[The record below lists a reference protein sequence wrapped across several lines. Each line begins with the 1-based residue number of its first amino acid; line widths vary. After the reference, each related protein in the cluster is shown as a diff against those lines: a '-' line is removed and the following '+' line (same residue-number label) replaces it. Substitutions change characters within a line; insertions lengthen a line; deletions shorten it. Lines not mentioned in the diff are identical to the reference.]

1 MPVTVLSRRHL
12 MLTAAGAAVA
22 MPFLGRGLVFAQEP
36 AAAAIPAF
44 LPTVHTR
51 TLGNTTVTT
60 IADGHFDFA
69 KDLVVNLDDAAYGA
83 ALRAAYLDPEQPIRV
98 PVSVHLIRQGDQL
111 TLVDAGGGSAFGP
124 TTGHLAASL
133 AALGVTPDQIT
144 RIVMTHLH
152 PDHAG
157 GLVGDAG
164 AVFANAALHVN
175 EDELAFWTDEA
186 TASAAPADVQP
197 FFALARGVR
206 DAYGDRVQ
214 TFAGEADLG
223 GGVTTMALPGHTP
236 GHSGLRLSDGDAQMI
251 ILGDAAALAALQFR
265 HPDAGVAFDTDAG
278 QAATTRRNL
287 LQMVTADRIAV
298 AGTHLPFPG
307 IGHVEARGDAFA
319 WVPEDWFAT
328 RA

>member
-1 MPVTVLSRRHL
+1 MTPMTRRHL
-12 MLTAAGAAVA
+12 MLSAAGAAVA
-22 MPFLGRGLVFAQEP
+22 LPFLGRGLAFAQEAAP
-36 AAAAIPAF
+36 AM
-44 LPTVHTR
+44 LPLTHTR
-51 TLGNTTVTT
+51 ALGPMTVTT
-60 IADGHFDFA
+60 ISDGHFDFTQ
-69 KDLVVNLDDAAYGA
+69 DLIVNLDDAAYRS
-83 ALRAAYLDPEQPIRV
+83 ALNGAYLDPAQPIRV
-98 PVSVHLIRQGDQL
+98 PVSVHLIRNGDQL
-111 TLVDAGGGSAFGP
+111 TLVDAGGGSSFGP
-124 TTGHLAASL
+124 TTGRLAASL
-133 AALGVTPDQIT
+133 DALGVTPDQIT
-144 RIVMTHLH
+144 RVVMTHLH

-157 GLVGDAG
+157 GLVSDAG
-164 AVFANAALHVN
+164 AVFANASLHVHQ
-175 EDELAFWTDEA
+175 DELAFWTDGA
-186 TASAAPADVQP
+186 AASAAPADFQP
-197 FFALARGVR
+197 FFDLARTMR

-265 HPDAGVAFDTDAG
+265 HPDAGIAFDIDPG

-307 IGHVEARGDAFA
+307 IGHVEVRGDAFA

>member
-1 MPVTVLSRRHL
+1 MTTLSRRHL
-12 MLTAAGAAVA
+12 MLTATGAALA
-22 MPFLGRGLVFAQEP
+22 LPFLGRGLAFAQEP
-36 AAAAIPAF
+36 APTAF

-51 TLGNTTVTT
+51 ALGGMTVTT

-69 KDLVVNLDDAAYGA
+69 QDLIVNLDNAAYQS
-83 ALRAAYLDPEQPIRV
+83 ALRAAYLDPAQPIRV

-133 AALGVTPDQIT
+133 EAIGVAPDQIG
-144 RIVMTHLH
+144 RVVMTHLH

-157 GLVGDAG
+157 GLIGDAG
-164 AVFANAALHVN
+164 AVFANASLHVHQ
-175 EDELAFWTDEA
+175 DELAFWTDEEA
-186 TASAAPADVQP
+186 AAAAPADFQP
-197 FFALARGVR
+197 FFALAQGVR

-214 TFAGEADLG
+214 TFADDADLG
-223 GGVTTMALPGHTP
+223 GGVTVMALPGHTP
-236 GHSGLRLSDGDAQMI
+236 GHSGLRLSDGDAQMV

-265 HPDAGVAFDTDAG
+265 HPDAGIAFDIDGA

-307 IGHVEARGDAFA
+307 IGHVESRGDAFA

>member
-1 MPVTVLSRRHL
+1 MTVLSRRHL

-124 TTGHLAASL
+124 TTGRALRIVSGLMPCASL
-133 AALGVTPDQIT
+133 
-144 RIVMTHLH
+144 
-152 PDHAG
+152 
-157 GLVGDAG
+157 
-164 AVFANAALHVN
+164 
-175 EDELAFWTDEA
+175 
-186 TASAAPADVQP
+186 
-197 FFALARGVR
+197 
-206 DAYGDRVQ
+206 
-214 TFAGEADLG
+214 
-223 GGVTTMALPGHTP
+223 
-236 GHSGLRLSDGDAQMI
+236 
-251 ILGDAAALAALQFR
+251 
-265 HPDAGVAFDTDAG
+265 
-278 QAATTRRNL
+278 
-287 LQMVTADRIAV
+287 
-298 AGTHLPFPG
+298 
-307 IGHVEARGDAFA
+307 
-319 WVPEDWFAT
+319 
-328 RA
+328 